1 MSAPGRRR
9 AAFARLLGS
18 AVVSQALL
26 SAASFVVGLLLIR
39 RSSDLQYGAYI
50 LAANAIA
57 LLASLQNA
65 FFAPTLAER
74 LPRLDGTGRAEL
86 VGGLHHAQ
94 RRLLAGLGAA
104 LIVVVAG
111 LWAAGVLDRQRSTL
125 VLVTLAA
132 ALAVL
137 HREYVRLVLLAHKR
151 PQDVLRSDL
160 CHVALLVA
168 GVYAATFTAAPAAV
182 ALAALC
188 LAGAA
193 SAGLLVRALW
203 RHEAWS
209 RTGTPGLVRE
219 IAPLAAWSIAG
230 AAIHWSFSQGNLYL
244 VAGMLDVAAVASIAA
259 TRLLLMPVNLLSTG
273 IGSLMLPLA
282 SGWLH
287 RHGAVLLRRRLAAF
301 ALGMVLATLAYF
313 ALLWGWREE
322 VFAVVLR
329 KQFARRDEL
338 LLLWGAI
345 FLVMAVRDQLI
356 YLPAAQGR
364 YRALTLL
371 TLGCA
376 VVSLAAGWVGMR
388 QFGVT
393 GALLGLL
400 LGELMSLSGV
410 VRLMLRRTPPRVSVP
425 A

>member
-1 MSAPGRRR
+1 MTHGRRR

-26 SAASFVVGLLLIR
+26 SAASFAVGLLLIR

-65 FFAPTLAER
+65 FFAPALAER
-74 LPRLDGTGRAEL
+74 LPRLDDAGRADL
-86 VGGLHHAQ
+86 VGGLRQAQ
-94 RRLLAGLGAA
+94 HRLLAGLGAA
-104 LIVVVAG
+104 LLVGVAG
-111 LWAAGVLDRQRSTL
+111 LWAAGVLDGQRGML
-125 VLVTLAA
+125 ALATLAA

-168 GVYAATFTAAPAAV
+168 GVYAATLTAAPAAV
-182 ALAALC
+182 ALAVLC
-188 LAGAA
+188 GAA
-193 SAGLLVRALW
+193 AASGALLVRALW

-209 RTGTPGLVRE
+209 RRGTPGLLRE

-244 VAGMLDVAAVASIAA
+244 VAGMLDVAAVAAIAA

-287 RHGAVLLRRRLAAF
+287 RHGPGLLRRRLAAF
-301 ALGMVLATLAYF
+301 ALGMALAALAYF

-376 VVSLAAGWVGMR
+376 AVSLTAGWAGMR
-388 QFGVT
+388 AFGVI

-400 LGELMSLSGV
+400 AGELISVGGV
-410 VRLMLRRTPPRVSVP
+410 VVLSLRSPAPLVSAP